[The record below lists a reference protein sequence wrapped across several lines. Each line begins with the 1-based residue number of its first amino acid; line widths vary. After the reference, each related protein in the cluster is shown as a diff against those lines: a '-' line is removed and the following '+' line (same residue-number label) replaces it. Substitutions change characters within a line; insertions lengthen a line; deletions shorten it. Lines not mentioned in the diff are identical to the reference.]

1 MLDRDQSGNGLE
13 MKNIIVIAF
22 SCLLALLLLHLPYA
36 YSATI
41 YLKNGGSIETDR
53 YWEENNVLKCSKYGG
68 LVEIPIADVLR
79 IIDDKDGQ
87 SGELKNGFGFDIWR
101 LGMSIEEVM
110 KKAEQKDIGLHRTG
124 FISSIKHFN
133 PAKSR
138 KYMHSHNV
146 FCYAD
151 KLMGKAATVTLY
163 LTPTSRKLNKI
174 VTRLHRHDIHRKSAF
189 RYEIEAMLR
198 KKYGKP
204 RKPMTGIGKSIF
216 FDTLKWVVKGKYTV
230 TMQVCTG
237 QVDVIYSDKALTK
250 RAKEEFDQIK
260 ARKREEYHRVDGLKF

>member
-87 SGELKNGFGFDIWR
+87 SGELKNRRGN
-101 LGMSIEEVM
+101 E
-110 KKAEQKDIGLHRTG
+110 
-124 FISSIKHFN
+124 
-133 PAKSR
+133 
-138 KYMHSHNV
+138 
-146 FCYAD
+146 
-151 KLMGKAATVTLY
+151 
-163 LTPTSRKLNKI
+163 
-174 VTRLHRHDIHRKSAF
+174 
-189 RYEIEAMLR
+189 
-198 KKYGKP
+198 
-204 RKPMTGIGKSIF
+204 
-216 FDTLKWVVKGKYTV
+216 KG
-230 TMQVCTG
+230 
-237 QVDVIYSDKALTK
+237 
-250 RAKEEFDQIK
+250 RAKGHRSAPNGFHI
-260 ARKREEYHRVDGLKF
+260 EYKTFQSGKKPQVHAFAQCLLLCG